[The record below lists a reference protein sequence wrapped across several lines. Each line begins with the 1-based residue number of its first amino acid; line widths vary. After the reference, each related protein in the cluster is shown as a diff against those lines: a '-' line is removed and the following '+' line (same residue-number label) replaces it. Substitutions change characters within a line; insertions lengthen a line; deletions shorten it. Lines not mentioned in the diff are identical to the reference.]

1 MTYKRKITGVQQSG
15 SKQKQRKSDEE
26 YSDSAERASSR
37 GTSRG
42 KRRGAR
48 GARGAGEL
56 RRSQRISKAPAQGRG
71 EEGEDEGEDEEEE
84 VLLTSTQQKAL
95 QTQQTPPIQQTQQ
108 RQMAQQTQQTPPI
121 QQTQQSQTAQQTQ
134 QTPPIQQTQQSQTAQ
149 QTQQLSAQ
157 AHPLQQFQQFQLQQ
171 SQQSQTTASGSQMS
185 ATSSST
191 PIFIDSDDREIVILR
206 SRSRA
211 TTPGVET
218 DVLAEF
224 GDIAIRGTSVD
235 DRSPVRSRR
244 STPVIEENIK
254 DIAPSSKPTGTK
266 RRDSTRDTKS
276 IEAMLV
282 KQGRQI
288 RALYELQKS
297 TFEKVTSIQSQ
308 LKKTNKNIELSSK
321 VFSVSNNL
329 ITDNNIIIILVITFR
344 YLTV

>member
-95 QTQQTPPIQQTQQ
+95 
-108 RQMAQQTQQTPPI
+108 QTQQTPPI

-266 RRDSTRDTKS
+266 RRDSTRDTKF
-276 IEAMLV
+276 EAMLV

>member
-1 MTYKRKITGVQQSG
+1 M
-15 SKQKQRKSDEE
+15 
-26 YSDSAERASSR
+26 
-37 GTSRG
+37 
-42 KRRGAR
+42 
-48 GARGAGEL
+48 
-56 RRSQRISKAPAQGRG
+56 
-71 EEGEDEGEDEEEE
+71 
-84 VLLTSTQQKAL
+84 ST
-95 QTQQTPPIQQTQQ
+95 
-108 RQMAQQTQQTPPI
+108 
-121 QQTQQSQTAQQTQ
+121 
-134 QTPPIQQTQQSQTAQ
+134 
-149 QTQQLSAQ
+149 
-157 AHPLQQFQQFQLQQ
+157 
-171 SQQSQTTASGSQMS
+171 
-185 ATSSST
+185 TSSST
-191 PIFIDSDDREIVILR
+191 PIFIDSDDREIIILR
-206 SRSRA
+206 SQNRA

-244 STPVIEENIK
+244 STPIIEENIK
-254 DIAPSSKPTGTK
+254 DIAPSSKPT
-266 RRDSTRDTKS
+266 RNTKS

>member
-26 YSDSAERASSR
+26 YSDSAERASLR

-95 QTQQTPPIQQTQQ
+95 
-108 RQMAQQTQQTPPI
+108 
-121 QQTQQSQTAQQTQ
+121 QTQ

>member
-1 MTYKRKITGVQQSG
+1 
-15 SKQKQRKSDEE
+15 
-26 YSDSAERASSR
+26 
-37 GTSRG
+37 
-42 KRRGAR
+42 
-48 GARGAGEL
+48 
-56 RRSQRISKAPAQGRG
+56 
-71 EEGEDEGEDEEEE
+71 
-84 VLLTSTQQKAL
+84 
-95 QTQQTPPIQQTQQ
+95 
-108 RQMAQQTQQTPPI
+108 
-121 QQTQQSQTAQQTQ
+121 
-134 QTPPIQQTQQSQTAQ
+134 
-149 QTQQLSAQ
+149 
-157 AHPLQQFQQFQLQQ
+157 
-171 SQQSQTTASGSQMS
+171 MS

-266 RRDSTRDTKS
+266 RRDSTRDTKF
-276 IEAMLV
+276 EAMLV

>member
-95 QTQQTPPIQQTQQ
+95 
-108 RQMAQQTQQTPPI
+108 
-121 QQTQQSQTAQQTQ
+121 QTQ

-297 TFEKVTSIQSQ
+297 TLEKVTSIQSQ

>member
-37 GTSRG
+37 GTSHG
-42 KRRGAR
+42 KRR

-56 RRSQRISKAPAQGRG
+56 RRSQCISKAPAQVRG

-108 RQMAQQTQQTPPI
+108 RQMVQQTQQIPPI

-149 QTQQLSAQ
+149 QIQQLSTQ

-266 RRDSTRDTKS
+266 RRDSTRDTKF
-276 IEAMLV
+276 EAMLV

-288 RALYELQKS
+288 RALYKLQKS

>member
-108 RQMAQQTQQTPPI
+108 SQTAQQTQQTPPI

>member
-1 MTYKRKITGVQQSG
+1 MTYKRKTTGVQQSG

-157 AHPLQQFQQFQLQQ
+157 ARPLQQFQQFQLQQ
-171 SQQSQTTASGSQMS
+171 SQQSQTTASDSQMS

-191 PIFIDSDDREIVILR
+191 PIFIDSDDREIIILK
-206 SRSRA
+206 SRSWA

-224 GDIAIRGTSVD
+224 GNIAIRGRGTSVD
-235 DRSPVRSRR
+235 DRSSVRSRC
-244 STPVIEENIK
+244 STPVIEENIE

-266 RRDSTRDTKS
+266 RRDSTR

-329 ITDNNIIIILVITFR
+329 ITDSYHI
-344 YLTV
+344 

>member
-108 RQMAQQTQQTPPI
+108 
-121 QQTQQSQTAQQTQ
+121 
-134 QTPPIQQTQQSQTAQ
+134 SQTAQ

-157 AHPLQQFQQFQLQQ
+157 ARPLQQFQQFQLQQ

-224 GDIAIRGTSVD
+224 GDIAIRGRGTSVD
-235 DRSPVRSRR
+235 DRSPGSRR
-244 STPVIEENIK
+244 STPVIEENIE

-266 RRDSTRDTKS
+266 RRDSTR

-329 ITDNNIIIILVITFR
+329 ITDSYHI
-344 YLTV
+344 

>member
-1 MTYKRKITGVQQSG
+1 M
-15 SKQKQRKSDEE
+15 
-26 YSDSAERASSR
+26 
-37 GTSRG
+37 
-42 KRRGAR
+42 
-48 GARGAGEL
+48 

-71 EEGEDEGEDEEEE
+71 EEGENENEYEEEE

-95 QTQQTPPIQQTQQ
+95 QSQTTPPIQQTQQ
-108 RQMAQQTQQTPPI
+108 RQKAQQTQKTPPI
-121 QQTQQSQTAQQTQ
+121 R
-134 QTPPIQQTQQSQTAQ
+134 QTQQSQTAQ

-157 AHPLQQFQQFQLQQ
+157 SHPFQQFQQFQQFQLQQ
-171 SQQSQTTASGSQMS
+171 SQQSQTTASSSQLS

-191 PIFIDSDDREIVILR
+191 PLIIDSDDREIIIR

-211 TTPGVET
+211 TTPEVET
-218 DVLAEF
+218 DILAEF
-224 GDIAIRGTSVD
+224 EDFGITRPESVD
-235 DRSPVRSRR
+235 DRSPTRSRR
-244 STPVIEENIK
+244 GTPAIDANIE

-297 TFEKVTSIQSQ
+297 TFEKVTSIQNQ

-321 VFSVSNNL
+321 VFAVSNNL
-329 ITDNNIIIILVITFR
+329 ITDNNIIIILHLDI
-344 YLTV
+344 

>member
-1 MTYKRKITGVQQSG
+1 M
-15 SKQKQRKSDEE
+15 
-26 YSDSAERASSR
+26 
-37 GTSRG
+37 
-42 KRRGAR
+42 
-48 GARGAGEL
+48 
-56 RRSQRISKAPAQGRG
+56 RRSQRISKGPAQGRG
-71 EEGEDEGEDEEEE
+71 EEDEDEGEDEEEE

-95 QTQQTPPIQQTQQ
+95 QSQTIPPIQQTQQ
-108 RQMAQQTQQTPPI
+108 RQKAQQTQQTPPI
-121 QQTQQSQTAQQTQ
+121 QETQQSQTVQQT
-134 QTPPIQQTQQSQTAQ
+134 QQTQQSQTAQ

-157 AHPLQQFQQFQLQQ
+157 AYPFQQFQQFQLQQ
-171 SQQSQTTASGSQMS
+171 SQQSQTTASGSQLS

-191 PIFIDSDDREIVILR
+191 PIFIDSDDREIIIR
-206 SRSRA
+206 SRSRP

-218 DVLAEF
+218 DILAEF
-224 GDIAIRGTSVD
+224 EDFGITRSESVD
-235 DRSPVRSRR
+235 DRSPARSRR
-244 STPVIEENIK
+244 GTPAIDANIE

-297 TFEKVTSIQSQ
+297 TFEKVTSIQNQ
-308 LKKTNKNIELSSK
+308 LKKTNKNIGLSSK
-321 VFSVSNNL
+321 VFTVSNNL

>member
-37 GTSRG
+37 GTSHG

-134 QTPPIQQTQQSQTAQ
+134 Q
-149 QTQQLSAQ
+149 LSAQ
-157 AHPLQQFQQFQLQQ
+157 ARPLQQFQQFQLQQ

-206 SRSRA
+206 NRSRA
-211 TTPGVET
+211 TTLELKPMFLLNLGI
-218 DVLAEF
+218 LQY
-224 GDIAIRGTSVD
+224 GDGAH
-235 DRSPVRSRR
+235 
-244 STPVIEENIK
+244 
-254 DIAPSSKPTGTK
+254 
-266 RRDSTRDTKS
+266 
-276 IEAMLV
+276 L
-282 KQGRQI
+282 
-288 RALYELQKS
+288 
-297 TFEKVTSIQSQ
+297 
-308 LKKTNKNIELSSK
+308 
-321 VFSVSNNL
+321 
-329 ITDNNIIIILVITFR
+329 
-344 YLTV
+344 

>member
-37 GTSRG
+37 GTSCG

-56 RRSQRISKAPAQGRG
+56 RRSQCISKAPAQGRG
-71 EEGEDEGEDEEEE
+71 EEGEDEGEDEDEE

-95 QTQQTPPIQQTQQ
+95 
-108 RQMAQQTQQTPPI
+108 
-121 QQTQQSQTAQQTQ
+121 
-134 QTPPIQQTQQSQTAQ
+134 

-308 LKKTNKNIELSSK
+308 LKKNNKNIELSSK

>member
-1 MTYKRKITGVQQSG
+1 MTYKRKITGIQQSG

-108 RQMAQQTQQTPPI
+108 
-121 QQTQQSQTAQQTQ
+121 
-134 QTPPIQQTQQSQTAQ
+134 SQTAQ

-157 AHPLQQFQQFQLQQ
+157 ARPLQQFQQFQLQQ

-224 GDIAIRGTSVD
+224 GDIAIRGWGTSVD
-235 DRSPVRSRR
+235 DRSPGSRR
-244 STPVIEENIK
+244 STPVIEENIE

-266 RRDSTRDTKS
+266 R
-276 IEAMLV
+276 
-282 KQGRQI
+282 
-288 RALYELQKS
+288 
-297 TFEKVTSIQSQ
+297 
-308 LKKTNKNIELSSK
+308 
-321 VFSVSNNL
+321 
-329 ITDNNIIIILVITFR
+329 
-344 YLTV
+344 

>member
-1 MTYKRKITGVQQSG
+1 
-15 SKQKQRKSDEE
+15 
-26 YSDSAERASSR
+26 
-37 GTSRG
+37 
-42 KRRGAR
+42 
-48 GARGAGEL
+48 L
-56 RRSQRISKAPAQGRG
+56 RRSQRISKA
-71 EEGEDEGEDEEEE
+71 EGEDEGEDEEEE

-95 QTQQTPPIQQTQQ
+95 QSQTIPPIQQTQQ

-121 QQTQQSQTAQQTQ
+121 QQTQQRQTAQQT
-134 QTPPIQQTQQSQTAQ
+134 PPSIQQTQQRQTAQ

-157 AHPLQQFQQFQLQQ
+157 AHPSLQQFLQLQQ
-171 SQQSQTTASGSQMS
+171 SQQSQATASGSSQMS

-191 PIFIDSDDREIVILR
+191 PIFIDSDDREIIIR

-218 DVLAEF
+218 DILAEF
-224 GDIAIRGTSVD
+224 EDFGITRPGSVG

-244 STPVIEENIK
+244 GTPAIDVNIE
-254 DIAPSSKPTGTK
+254 DIAPSSTPTGTK

-276 IEAMLV
+276 IEALLV

-288 RALYELQKS
+288 CALYELQKS
-297 TFEKVTSIQSQ
+297 TFEKVTSIQNQ
-308 LKKTNKNIELSSK
+308 LKKTSNKNIELSSK